1 VHGKEG
7 DDMSLSRCGV
17 LLLVAACTV
26 PQKRTAVEASMEDD
40 ERRAEA
46 FEAVLRVLDE
56 KPEYVDEFFRLAHER
71 HPATLGRFLRDTV
84 GALPRSERLT
94 DWTAAE
100 LVRDP
105 AALETILIATMDA
118 SAEREPAREAVAR
131 AVGARSAI
139 AARALAE
146 QPEVALEVMKELGAV
161 GGDALVEQLRAT
173 FGE

>member
-1 VHGKEG
+1 
-7 DDMSLSRCGV
+7 MSLARRAV
-17 LLLVAACTV
+17 LLLALACTV

-40 ERRAEA
+40 ARRAEA

-94 DWTAAE
+94 EWTAAE
-100 LVRDP
+100 LVREP
-105 AALETILIATMDA
+105 AALETILVGTLDA
-118 SAEREPAREAVAR
+118 AADREPARQAIAR
-131 AVGARSAI
+131 AVGARPAL

-146 QPEVALEVMKELGAV
+146 QPEVALEVMKEMGEV
-161 GGDALVEQLRAT
+161 GGDALVERLRAT